1 MERID
6 KSIRPMFVVV
16 DRDGMVFSGMKDGY
30 YDWSHNWVNAKPLYK
45 ENTEK
50 LLAENPGAELMKES
64 DIL

>member
-1 MERID
+1 
-6 KSIRPMFVVV
+6 MFVVV